1 MNGEKIP
8 EKLSAYKRVELENR
22 LIDFALNIKYLLK
35 YIPNDEFSR
44 NLKNQLYRSSTSPAF
59 NYGEAQ
65 SAETRRDF
73 IHKMK
78 ISLKELRETMV
89 GLKFIERGNYKPNV
103 TQLKALLIETN
114 ELISIFVVSIQTA
127 ERNLR
132 FKQPNK

>member
-1 MNGEKIP
+1 MQKQLAGSTITHSEQLKSNQFFF
-8 EKLSAYKRVELENR
+8 
-22 LIDFALNIKYLLK
+22 ID
-35 YIPNDEFSR
+35 R
-44 NLKNQLYRSSTSPAF
+44 NQLYRSSTSPAF

-89 GLKFIERGNYKPNV
+89 GLKFIDRGNYKPDV
-103 TQLKALLIETN
+103 AQLKALLIETN